1 MSFRR
6 IAVLFAL
13 IVSGCATA
21 PPQGGTREPPIVMLV
36 SIDAFRAD
44 YLSRGLTPTLS
55 TLAAAGASGPMQPS
69 FPTKTVPNHYTIVTG
84 LRPDHHGV
92 VNNTMRDPTLPGLTF
107 RLQDKSA
114 VLDRRWWD
122 DGEPIW
128 VTAQNAGLIA
138 ASVMWPGSEA
148 DVRGVHTSLSVPYD
162 KNRTSDQRID
172 QALTWL
178 DLPAAQRPRFVSV
191 YLERVDNVGHAVGP
205 DDPALNAELVA
216 IDGSIERLVEGLETR
231 GLRDKVVVLVV
242 SDHGLA
248 GIAPDQ
254 VVRLGPVTSSDAAS
268 VLYNGATVSIEPAPG
283 REAEVAAEVLAPRDH
298 MQCWRRGTL
307 PDRFAFGH
315 HRRVPTFFCLADVGW
330 EVLAAGDPVSAN
342 RGDHGYDNVAP
353 EMQAIFIA
361 NGPGV
366 RRGATI
372 RGLKNVDVHALLGR
386 LLGLTVPAD
395 DGDPLATADVLA
407 R

>member
-1 MSFRR
+1 MSFRL
-6 IAVLFAL
+6 IAVLLAL
-13 IVSGCATA
+13 VVSGCATA
-21 PPQGGTREPPIVMLV
+21 PPQAGTGQPPIILLI

-55 TLAAAGASGPMQPS
+55 ALAAEGASGPMQPS

-107 RLQDKSA
+107 RLQDKSS

-128 VTAQNAGLIA
+128 VTARNAGLIA

-148 DVRGVHTSLSVPYD
+148 DVRGVPASLSVPYD
-162 KNRTSDQRID
+162 KDRTSDQRID
-172 QALTWL
+172 QALAWL
-178 DLPAAQRPRFVSV
+178 DLPVAQRPRFVSV
-191 YLERVDNVGHAVGP
+191 YLERVDNVGHTVGP
-205 DDPALNAELVA
+205 DDGALNAELVA
-216 IDGSIERLVEGLETR
+216 IDGSIRRLVAGLETR
-231 GLRDKVVVLVV
+231 GLRDKVVLLVV

-248 GIAPDQ
+248 GISPDR
-254 VVRLGPVTSSDAAS
+254 VVRLGPVTSSDAAT

-283 REAEVAAEVLAPRDH
+283 RDAEVGAEVLAPRDH
-298 MQCWRRGTL
+298 IQCWRRGTL
-307 PDRFAFGH
+307 PERFAFGH

-330 EVLAAGDPVSAN
+330 EVLAAGDRVSAN
-342 RGDHGYDNVAP
+342 RGDHGYDNAAP

-372 RGLKNVDVHALLGR
+372 RGLENVDVHALLGR
-386 LLGLTVPAD
+386 LLGIPTPLD
-395 DGDPLATADVLA
+395 DGDPSATADVTV

>member
-1 MSFRR
+1 MSFRL
-6 IAVLFAL
+6 IAVLFAV

-55 TLAAAGASGPMQPS
+55 ALAAEGASGPMQPS

-122 DGEPIW
+122 DAEPIW

-148 DVRGVHTSLSVPYD
+148 DIRGVHTSLSIPYD
-162 KNRTSDQRID
+162 KDRTSDGRID
-172 QALTWL
+172 QALAWL

-191 YLERVDNVGHAVGP
+191 YLERIDNVGHAAGP
-205 DDPALNAELVA
+205 GGPALNAELVA
-216 IDGSIERLVEGLETR
+216 MDGSIGRLVEGLETR
-231 GLRDKVVVLVV
+231 GLRDKVVLLVV

-248 GIAPDQ
+248 GISPDR
-254 VVRLGPVTSSDAAS
+254 VARLGPVASSDAAT

-283 REAEVAAEVLAPRDH
+283 REAEVAAEVLSPRDH

-307 PDRFAFGH
+307 PERFAFGH
-315 HRRVPTFFCLADVGW
+315 HRRVPTFFCLAQVGW
-330 EVLAAGDPVSAN
+330 EMLAAGDPVSAN
-342 RGDHGYDNVAP
+342 RGDHGYDNAAP
-353 EMQAIFIA
+353 EMQAVFIA

-366 RRGATI
+366 RRGVTI
-372 RGLKNVDVHALLGR
+372 RGLENVDVHALLGR
-386 LLGLTVPAD
+386 LLGIPVPAD
-395 DGDPLATADVLA
+395 DGDPSATADVMS